1 MQKLPNAEVKIFPKP
16 WVGTGS
22 GRFFFQKTQNKNI
35 YEKQV
40 CNVNLAVLSV
50 NQILPFYLRY
60 VLENNE
66 DGQYYKTD
74 KEVWNDLGLSS
85 EDKAQR
91 VRKLAIERGYL
102 VPGFKRAKLLQVQ
115 KSKIEDYLKTGL

>member
-1 MQKLPNAEVKIFPKP
+1 VKIFPKP
-16 WVGTGS
+16 WVGSGS

-40 CNVNLAVLSV
+40 CNVNLAALSV
-50 NQILPFYLRY
+50 NNLLPFYLKY
-60 VLENNE
+60 VLENNQ

-102 VPGFKRAKLLQVQ
+102 VPGFQRTKLLQVQ
-115 KSKIEDYLKTGL
+115 KDKIEEYLKGGLR